1 MNEATTP
8 EPRKEVGQNDLSFE
22 PGDPLVEGEMHLM
35 AASADVVAE
44 VTEVAES
51 TEAVEVA
58 ATPQAAALH
67 SAAEAVE
74 VSESVDVVEVAEAV
88 EVETTPQPAALHS
101 ESVEPSELPVV
112 VEPVSDVVAVE
123 PKVSGIEF
131 GEASPQPV
139 LESVTQVVPDESAS
153 SSAAGQSAEPVA
165 EVAAE
170 PQTSQNVGAID
181 ILVQMATKG
190 EIDPKAIDIIDV
202 TDRFLKAIAAAPK
215 ENLRQSG
222 KILFHASVL
231 LRMKAEALLTYIEE
245 NPLGDDFLE
254 FDENGSPIIY
264 DSRNQ
269 AVGRQ
274 ITLHDLERAL
284 VRRSHMKQARQR
296 RVTLDQLIEALRDA
310 ERIEAVRSTK
320 KIIAPIIDL
329 EDYHEVNDVEDI
341 LELAHDEDIE
351 TVIERVEAIVIDC
364 LTTGELMPLIKL
376 IQLLKGKSGKGD
388 WVDAFLAVLFLS
400 NAGKITLEQEE
411 FYGPLYL
418 TRSDEAIPA

>member
-1 MNEATTP
+1 MAEATTP
-8 EPRKEVGQNDLSFE
+8 EPPQDVQQNDLSFD
-22 PGDPLVEGEMHLM
+22 PGDQGAELELKPLVLESPEVAINDNDAVEASSQDKEIAELLAETIVEDAILEPEAPQVEFAATGIEFG
-35 AASADVVAE
+35 AASSQQPLPAAVVTPE
-44 VTEVAES
+44 TVES
-51 TEAVEVA
+51 TA
-58 ATPQAAALH
+58 AK
-67 SAAEAVE
+67 V
-74 VSESVDVVEVAEAV
+74 
-88 EVETTPQPAALHS
+88 S
-101 ESVEPSELPVV
+101 ESVEP
-112 VEPVSDVVAVE
+112 
-123 PKVSGIEF
+123 KV
-131 GEASPQPV
+131 P
-139 LESVTQVVPDESAS
+139 ESAE
-153 SSAAGQSAEPVA
+153 SAEPRTA
-165 EVAAE
+165 E
-170 PQTSQNVGAID
+170 NVDAID

-190 EIDPKAIDIIDV
+190 DIDPKAIDIIDV

-231 LRMKAEALLTYIEE
+231 LRMKAEALLTYIDE

-274 ITLHDLERAL
+274 ITLQDLERAL

-296 RVTLDQLIEALRDA
+296 RVTLEQLIDALRDA
-310 ERIEAVRSTK
+310 ERVEAVRVK
-320 KIIAPIIDL
+320 KRIEPLIDL

-351 TVIERVEAIVIDC
+351 AVIERVETILLDS

-376 IQLLKGKSGKGD
+376 IQILRGRSGKGD

-400 NAGKITLEQEE
+400 NAGKLTLEQEE

-418 TRSDEAIPA
+418 VRTEEAISA